1 MFTAQTETV
10 EDILRT
16 RFSDLKLKTDAFSS
30 LRYIGTQRKGQN
42 TNFSEL
48 RDVLRAELN
57 NTSVRSARQTDI
69 VYQALK
75 VRKYI

>member
-1 MFTAQTETV
+1 M
-10 EDILRT
+10 LRNS
-16 RFSDLKLKTDAFSS
+16 FSERNLKTDAFSS
-30 LRYIGTQRKGQN
+30 LRYIGTQTN
-42 TNFSEL
+42 TNQVTNFTEL

-75 VRKYI
+75 VTNMN